1 MKLNP
6 KHNHVVVKQQ
16 SKEEETVGN
25 IIVPD
30 MGKDLPLIG
39 EVIAVGVG
47 TYTINGELIP
57 IQAKVGE
64 KVAFP
69 SFGGT
74 KFTIKGE
81 EFVVLKDQD
90 ILTAIID

>member
-16 SKEEETVGN
+16 SKEEEKYGN
-25 IIVPD
+25 IIIPD
-30 MGKDLPLIG
+30 LGKDLPLIG
-39 EVIAVGVG
+39 TVVAIGVG
-47 TYTINGELIP
+47 TYTMMGELVP

-69 SFGGT
+69 VMGGLR
-74 KFTIKGE
+74 FTVEGE
-81 EFVVLKDQD
+81 EYIVLKDQD
-90 ILTAIID
+90 IFTGIEE